1 MNSVDLNL
9 LKYYAKLREH
19 RCGIAEGIRVIA
31 FRNMDH
37 LSRTILQLGITD
49 LSEEAS
55 RNSIL
60 NKMLEDQGLHSNH
73 MNRWLLQAAT
83 WVPWEIYM
91 CLLDAEIDNYKRISD
106 KHPSLTYE
114 PLEDYFLSHPSVV
127 TSRRKARHSLLHPLK
142 ETTYEENLHQFMNNA
157 RKSSADPKIYLVRL
171 QNLIDEYLEW
181 FQETL
186 RTSLADEISRQS
198 YKEVFEF
205 KRRHIQRVTDI
216 IDKTTDADTKAAITS
231 WLDGF
236 LESSESLPL
245 SVEPDYELTT
255 AQRRTLSQWEEA
267 VDILGQAL
275 PERPYSSSQGSVQ
288 TPIHKELS
296 SFLSSPAR
304 KDQPAWTGQVLPEY
318 LQGKRSG
325 YIGLLFRSFIILNEM
340 GIYLTQVT
348 TRCRIGEMEDYPR
361 NLAEFEAR
369 FATEQACREYLCQ
382 LRWPEGF
389 RCPRCGHDK
398 AWAVRTALLEC
409 AGCGHQASPTAGT
422 IFQDTRQPLQ
432 SWFRAMWWLTSQKNG
447 ASALGL
453 QRVLGL
459 GSYKTAWTWL
469 HKLRR
474 AMVRPGRDRLS
485 GRVEVDET
493 YLGGLE
499 EGVRGRQTDAKA
511 LIVVAA
517 EEDGAGIGRV
527 RIRTIPN
534 ASGDSLM
541 AFVGESIEPGS
552 VVHTDGWL
560 GYEPLEGDGYRHE
573 VSYLEGQ
580 PARASKLL
588 PRVHRVVSLVKRWI
602 LGTHQGAVS
611 HEHLDSYLDEF
622 AFRFNRRKS
631 RSRGKLF
638 YRLVQQAVA
647 VPPAPY
653 KSRSEAPRHALR
665 TTTTCRGYF
674 PIPESSKYPSSMNPT
689 RQSLMTSIPGSL
701 VCPVRRSSVEMI

>member
-1 MNSVDLNL
+1 
-9 LKYYAKLREH
+9 
-19 RCGIAEGIRVIA
+19 
-31 FRNMDH
+31 
-37 LSRTILQLGITD
+37 
-49 LSEEAS
+49 
-55 RNSIL
+55 
-60 NKMLEDQGLHSNH
+60 
-73 MNRWLLQAAT
+73 
-83 WVPWEIYM
+83 
-91 CLLDAEIDNYKRISD
+91 
-106 KHPSLTYE
+106 
-114 PLEDYFLSHPSVV
+114 
-127 TSRRKARHSLLHPLK
+127 
-142 ETTYEENLHQFMNNA
+142 
-157 RKSSADPKIYLVRL
+157 
-171 QNLIDEYLEW
+171 
-181 FQETL
+181 
-186 RTSLADEISRQS
+186 
-198 YKEVFEF
+198 
-205 KRRHIQRVTDI
+205 
-216 IDKTTDADTKAAITS
+216 
-231 WLDGF
+231 
-236 LESSESLPL
+236 
-245 SVEPDYELTT
+245 
-255 AQRRTLSQWEEA
+255 
-267 VDILGQAL
+267 
-275 PERPYSSSQGSVQ
+275 
-288 TPIHKELS
+288 
-296 SFLSSPAR
+296 
-304 KDQPAWTGQVLPEY
+304 
-318 LQGKRSG
+318 
-325 YIGLLFRSFIILNEM
+325 
-340 GIYLTQVT
+340 
-348 TRCRIGEMEDYPR
+348 MEDYPR

-622 AFRFNRRKS
+622 ASGVLKYCARRW
-631 RSRGKLF
+631 RSLMPAAGAL
-638 YRLVQQAVA
+638 QQRCPHPPTLCRARIA
-647 VPPAPY
+647 DNENPPASGVDTDTLDRPA
-653 KSRSEAPRHALR
+653 RWRNAPRTRPDSEDNLP
-665 TTTTCRGYF
+665 F
-674 PIPESSKYPSSMNPT
+674 PRSYILWSPESSKYPS
-689 RQSLMTSIPGSL
+689 Q
-701 VCPVRRSSVEMI
+701 VV